1 LDFIKIR
8 KKETLDIFHHHKK
21 GDHKMLKKLIAVSLI
36 ATMALPV
43 TGAFASSSP
52 TDRVNPNTV
61 DSRITISPDSDQ
73 ITVKS
78 IAKWTVN
85 TAANIR
91 ATPSPTGAHV
101 LTVYPGFKLNSE
113 SGVYT
118 VVNGVT
124 WVFVW
129 NDNGIE
135 AGYILLSA
143 LTASN

>member
-1 LDFIKIR
+1 
-8 KKETLDIFHHHKK
+8 
-21 GDHKMLKKLIAVSLI
+21 MLKKLIAVSLV
-36 ATMALPV
+36 AAMALPV
-43 TGAFASSSP
+43 TGAFASSNP
-52 TDRVNPNTV
+52 TDRFNPNTQNGI
-61 DSRITISPDSDQ
+61 DSRITISPDKDQ
-73 ITVKS
+73 LSAKS

-101 LTVYPGFKLNSE
+101 LTVYPGFKLHSE
-113 SGVYT
+113 SGDYT